1 MPTQT
6 NTNNTSRKGTPQG
19 RGGRGRGR
27 GPRTAGDT
35 HGTTTRRGGWGKLL
49 NAQSINT
56 NLLPTTKRG
65 NDQRSPFDGDSQKKK
80 ALTAA
85 DISTKVPL
93 VQPTSS
99 TLITDTGVEPRAKS
113 NPTSPQ
119 RLKNKKFTLTE
130 NTTNSTTNNTK
141 HKNNKSK
148 DYTNIM
154 NNNRKINH
162 NDVST
167 NITISIDKSNR
178 SSSNDSQQTD
188 MEGKVKKWEYNG
200 QQQKSRKC
208 MHS

>member
-1 MPTQT
+1 M
-6 NTNNTSRKGTPQG
+6 
-19 RGGRGRGR
+19 
-27 GPRTAGDT
+27 
-35 HGTTTRRGGWGKLL
+35 
-49 NAQSINT
+49 
-56 NLLPTTKRG
+56 PTTKRG

-154 NNNRKINH
+154 NNNSKINH

-167 NITISIDKSNR
+167 YITISSDKSNR

-188 MEGKVKKWEYNG
+188 MEGKVKKWEYDG

-208 MHS
+208 MHSR